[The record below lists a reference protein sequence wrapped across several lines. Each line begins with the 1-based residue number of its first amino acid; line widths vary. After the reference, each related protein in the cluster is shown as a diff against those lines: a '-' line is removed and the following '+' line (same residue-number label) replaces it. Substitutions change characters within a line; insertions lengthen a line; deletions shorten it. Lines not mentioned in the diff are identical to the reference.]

1 MAKHKPTAKQKD
13 VATQKTV
20 AKQKPAPHLHRKMVV
35 AIFNSNDDLV
45 EMLRLLIEHA
55 GFVTVTGHIDDIR
68 RGDLDLVNFMR
79 QHDPFVVIYDLVP
92 PYDRAW
98 SFLATIRESKA
109 MQGRFFILTS
119 VNAARAR
126 EAVGR
131 DATVYEI
138 LGKPLDLD
146 AIVRAVKEASR
157 VRNDPRAE
165 RSATRRAS

>member
-1 MAKHKPTAKQKD
+1 
-13 VATQKTV
+13 
-20 AKQKPAPHLHRKMVV
+20 
-35 AIFNSNDDLV
+35 
-45 EMLRLLIEHA
+45 
-55 GFVTVTGHIDDIR
+55 VTGHIDDIR

-98 SFLATIRESKA
+98 SFLATVRESKA
-109 MQGRFFILTS
+109 MQGRLFILTS

-131 DATVYEI
+131 HATVYEI

-157 VRNDPRAE
+157 LRSEPRAGHS
-165 RSATRRAS
+165 SARRAS